1 MTTLRQL
8 RFLVALAD
16 TGNFSRAAELCHV
29 TQSTLS
35 TGLKEMEARLGVQ
48 VAERS
53 THSVM
58 MTPLGTE
65 LAERARDIL
74 ARVADLEERAKAEVS
89 AGVTVLRFG
98 AIPTV
103 GPFLLPRALPMMR
116 SSWPQ
121 MQIYLRE
128 ELTDRL
134 VSGLVDGR
142 LDLILIAL
150 PHDLPAQIE
159 TRTLFEDGYSI
170 ATPRVHPLANLDRV
184 EGPDL
189 TGREL
194 LLLERG
200 HCLQKH
206 ALSSV
211 PGVELSEDETFSATS
226 LPTLVAMVE
235 EGLGVTL
242 LPELATDAGLTNG
255 HDLHLAHLTGATPRS
270 VALAWRQSSAN
281 SALFQEI
288 CEILRRARTTLDPQ
302 ASSGREAT
310 ASTVDRARR

>member
-35 TGLKEMEARLGVQ
+35 TGLKEMEARLGIQ

-74 ARVADLEERAKAEVS
+74 ARVSDFEDRARAETA
-89 AGVTVLRFG
+89 AGTTVLRFG

-103 GPFLLPRALPMMR
+103 GPFLLPRALPMIR
-116 SSWPQ
+116 SARPQ
-121 MQIYLRE
+121 MHVYLRE
-128 ELTDRL
+128 ELTEQL
-134 VSGLVDGR
+134 VGGLVEGR

-150 PHDLPAQIE
+150 PHEMPAQIE
-159 TRTLFEDGYSI
+159 TETLFEDGYSL
-170 ATPRVHPLANLDRV
+170 ATPRGHPLANLDRV

-189 TGREL
+189 AGCDL

-200 HCLQKH
+200 HCLQQH

-211 PGVELSEDETFSATS
+211 PGVTLGEDESFSATS
-226 LPTLVAMVE
+226 LPTLVSMVE

-242 LPELATDAGLTNG
+242 LPGLSTDAGLAAG
-255 HDLHLAHLTGATPRS
+255 HDLHLSQLAGATPRR
-270 VALAWRQSSAN
+270 VALAWRQTSAN
-281 SALFQEI
+281 TALFREI
-288 CEILRRARTTLDPQ
+288 GEILRGARENL
-302 ASSGREAT
+302 RK
-310 ASTVDRARR
+310 

>member
-1 MTTLRQL
+1 MTTLRQM

-53 THSVM
+53 THSVL
-58 MTPLGTE
+58 MTPVGRD

-74 ARVADLEERAKAEVS
+74 VRVGDFEARAKSEAE
-89 AGVTVLRFG
+89 AGVTTLRLG

-103 GPFLLPRALPMMR
+103 GPFLLPHALPMIRRLKPGMKV
-116 SSWPQ
+116 
-121 MQIYLRE
+121 YLRE
-128 ELTDRL
+128 ELTEAL
-134 VSGLVDGR
+134 VAGLIEGR

-150 PHDLPAQIE
+150 PHELPPQI
-159 TRTLFEDGYSI
+159 TTHPLFEDGYSL
-170 ATPRVHPLANLDRV
+170 ATPRAHPLANLSLV

-189 TGREL
+189 QGRDL

-200 HCLQKH
+200 HCLQQH
-206 ALSSV
+206 ALSSM
-211 PGVELSEDETFSATS
+211 PGVALGESGSFSATS

-235 EGLGVTL
+235 EGLGITL
-242 LPELATDAGLTNG
+242 LPDLARDGGVARG
-255 HDLHLAHLTGATPRS
+255 HDLQLTALAGATPRQI
-270 VALAWRQSSAN
+270 ALAWRN
-281 SALFQEI
+281 STSHAGLYNEI
-288 CEILRRARTTLDPQ
+288 GDILAAARNDLH
-302 ASSGREAT
+302 SREP
-310 ASTVDRARR
+310 